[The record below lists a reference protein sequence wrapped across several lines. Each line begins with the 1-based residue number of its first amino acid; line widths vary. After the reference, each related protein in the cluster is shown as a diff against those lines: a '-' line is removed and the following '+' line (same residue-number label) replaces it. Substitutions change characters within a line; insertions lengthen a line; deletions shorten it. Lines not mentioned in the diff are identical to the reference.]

1 MSVSKQKVIKFTA
14 PAVHYSPLGINAQR
28 VVAKRYSLKDI
39 KGNPLEQWD
48 DIVKRVVSHVAKAE
62 TNPARREEFM
72 INMTRLMETR
82 AFIPNT
88 PCLVNAGKP
97 KGQLAACFPAG
108 TMLSAIN
115 GPQPIEENR
124 EGDFVLTHRGRYR
137 RVTETMRRESYLYR
151 LKIDKLPEMRVTGE
165 HPFFTDQGWIDAAD
179 LEPKRH
185 FVQIG
190 CCAER
195 AGEPVTIDIAGAQA
209 PEIIYQPNIKLRGGP
224 ISHSV
229 SPVRAGVQIDEEI
242 AWLLGMYIV
251 EGSIT
256 EGRDVRFT
264 LSANEQE
271 HADRIC
277 AILRDRL
284 WLTASKTLT
293 DYEARGSSLFNVRV
307 DSEFF
312 ALWLQ
317 NNFASGIDH
326 KRVPQWM
333 MTADERVQAAFL
345 KGVADGDGT
354 PTNAQQIRITLSNEI
369 LVRQIF
375 EIATRLGYYPTLRP
389 DHMPPN
395 ANVRSWSVA
404 FGPTYNAGMAR
415 GGFYRVREV
424 ELTEEYAT
432 VYNFEVEEDH
442 TYVANQ
448 VVVHNCFVL
457 PVPDSLE
464 GIMEHAKHCALIH
477 QSGGGTGMTYERL
490 RPAGTPVGEGR
501 GLASGPVSFMQI
513 VNTMTETVKQ
523 GGVRRGANMGI
534 LSVHHPDILRFI
546 QAKTDQRSLTNFNIS
561 VTVTDKFLRAV
572 ENNEW
577 FQTEFEGK
585 PWERPVFDPL
595 AKTGDEEQGG
605 DYAYKGQQP
614 PKPGMVYAP
623 DIWERIIASTHR
635 WAEPGI
641 IFIDNVNRHN
651 PLRNSMGMKKASNPC
666 VTGDTLI
673 FTGDGIFTA
682 KELFDSQ
689 NDVSAVID
697 GRFGHEQ
704 RTAQA
709 SSVFW
714 TGHKPV
720 FRLETKEGYTLRATG
735 NHQIM
740 TPGGWAELQDLK
752 PGDRV
757 HILNRKGGFGSEG
770 SLELGRV
777 LGWLVGDGTM
787 TGEKAVLSF
796 FGADAEIA
804 TQFAKYVTELTTPI
818 TKAPRPYTNAV
829 SWIEERRE
837 ARVQSERLYS
847 LAMRS
852 GLGAG
857 EAKLRVPTSV
867 LRGGEDMQ
875 RGFLQALFSSDGT
888 VHIDSEKGNHIRLTS
903 ISERL
908 LRETQQLL
916 LNFGVASTL
925 YLNRRAAGPTI
936 LPDGKGGSKEYHS
949 QARHELHFSK
959 ANIET
964 FAREIGFLTSAKQ
977 EKLEIILA
985 NRKRTPYQ
993 EHFTATVEAVISD
1006 GEEEVFD
1013 LTEPLTHSFIAN
1025 GVVVHNCAEQM
1036 LHDYNACNLGSIDV
1050 AKYYDER
1057 TDDVDWDRFSNDIY
1071 WSVRFLDNVIDS
1083 CDWPLP
1089 QIQDTV
1095 RRTRPVGLGIMGF
1108 ADLCLHKRIS
1118 YGGEESAAFADTMMD
1133 FFRKESWRAS
1143 LALGAEKGVMPEFE
1157 PNRDL
1162 YEEMIYKEVGLERSV
1177 PLTPRN
1183 YEVTTVAPTGTISL
1197 VAETSSGCEPNFSYA
1212 YVRRDTLGTRTYAHP
1227 IAAKALGL
1235 ELDNTDPASIER
1247 AAAYIVENREKLP
1260 DYFVDVSSLTPD
1272 DHLRVLKAFQ
1282 DHVDN
1287 SISKTVNA
1295 PSSYQVADTDRV
1307 HRLAWKMGVKA
1318 VSYYRDGSRDNQ
1330 VLTAV
1335 GTEQKKEERSETP
1348 LTAVEPE
1355 DSPILVHHG
1364 KIERPRALTGSTWQI
1379 RVDHQNL
1386 YVTINHDGERVL
1398 EIFATG
1404 AGLSVSVGLLASKML
1419 RGGFQPEEVAASLN
1433 KVIGSHSIWF
1443 NARLCTSPEQVVA
1456 ECIMLTKRRLMNQP
1470 DSAREAAKQAM
1481 AEAAKP
1487 QVAQPTAG
1495 ATVVPL
1501 KPATPVS
1508 IDSKKVITACP
1519 ECSSNQIEYAGGCY
1533 TCRDCG
1539 FSKCV

>member
-14 PAVHYSPLGINAQR
+14 PAAHYSPLGINAQR

-39 KGNPLEQWD
+39 NGNPLEQWD

-62 TNPARREEFM
+62 TNPASREEFIM
-72 INMTRLMETR
+72 NMMRLMETR

-108 TMLSAIN
+108 TMISTIN
-115 GPQPIEENR
+115 GPKPIEEIS
-124 EGDFVLTHRGRYR
+124 EGDLVLTHRGRYR
-137 RVTETMRRESYLYR
+137 RVTETMRREGYLYR

-190 CCAER
+190 CSAER
-195 AGEPVTIDIAGAQA
+195 AEEPITIDIAGVQA
-209 PEIIYQPNIKLRGGP
+209 GEFIYQPNADRKMRSGP
-224 ISHSV
+224 ISRQV
-229 SPVRAGVQIDEEI
+229 SPVRAGVQVDEEI
-242 AWLLGMYIV
+242 AWLLGMYIA

-256 EGRDVRFT
+256 DGRDIRFT
-264 LSANEQE
+264 LSADEQE
-271 HADRIC
+271 YADRIC
-277 AILRDRL
+277 AILQDRL
-284 WLTASKTLT
+284 GLTATKTVT
-293 DYEARGSSLFNVRV
+293 NHEARGSSWLSVRV
-307 DSEFF
+307 NSKLF

-317 NNFASGIDH
+317 NNFASGFNH
-326 KRVPQWM
+326 KRAPQWM
-333 MTADERVQAAFL
+333 MTADERIQAAFL
-345 KGVADGDGT
+345 EGIADGDGT
-354 PTNAQQIRITLSNEI
+354 PINAQQIRITLSNEI
-369 LVRQIF
+369 LVRQLF
-375 EIATRLGYYPTLRP
+375 EIATRLGYYPSLCP
-389 DHMPPN
+389 EHMPPN
-395 ANVRSWSVA
+395 ASVRPWSVS
-404 FGPTYNAGMAR
+404 FGPTYNAGMVR

-448 VVVHNCFVL
+448 VVAHNCFVL

-464 GIMEHAKHCALIH
+464 GIMEHAKYCALIH

-501 GLASGPVSFMQI
+501 GMASGPVSFMQI

-546 QAKTDQRSLTNFNIS
+546 QAKTDQKSLTNFNIS
-561 VTVTDKFLRAV
+561 VTVTDKFLKAV
-572 ENNEW
+572 ENKEW

-595 AKTGDEEQGG
+595 AKSDDGEHGG
-605 DYAYKGQQP
+605 DYTCKGQQP

-623 DIWERIIASTHR
+623 DVWERIIASTHR

-651 PLRNSMGMKKASNPC
+651 PLRNSMGLKKASNPC

-720 FRLETKEGYTLRATG
+720 FRLVTKEGYTLRATG

-740 TPGGWAELQDLK
+740 TPGGWVELQDLK

-757 HILNRKGGFGSEG
+757 HVLNRKGGFGVEG
-770 SLELGRV
+770 SLESGRAM
-777 LGWLVGDGTM
+777 GMMIGDGDLASEVSFHRGGAEYRGGFAEVSESVSLLSALPLRSPRLC
-787 TGEKAVLSF
+787 GENCVPNAVLKS
-796 FGADAEIA
+796 
-804 TQFAKYVTELTTPI
+804 
-818 TKAPRPYTNAV
+818 
-829 SWIEERRE
+829 SEE
-837 ARVQSERLYS
+837 
-847 LAMRS
+847 
-852 GLGAG
+852 
-857 EAKLRVPTSV
+857 
-867 LRGGEDMQ
+867 MQ
-875 RGFLQALFSSDGT
+875 RGFLQGLFSTNGAIGDHVCLS
-888 VHIDSEKGNHIRLTS
+888 SN
-903 ISERL
+903 SERL

-925 YLNRRAAGPTI
+925 CLN
-936 LPDGKGGSKEYHS
+936 
-949 QARHELHFSK
+949 ELRISK
-959 ANIET
+959 ASIET
-964 FAREIGFLTSAKQ
+964 FAREIGFLTSAKR
-977 EKLEIILA
+977 EKLETILA
-985 NRKRTPYQ
+985 NRKRTPNQ
-993 EHFTATVEAVISD
+993 ENFTATVEAVIPD

-1050 AKYYDER
+1050 AKYYDEK
-1057 TDDVDWDRFSNDIY
+1057 TDDIDWDRFSNDIY
-1071 WSVRFLDNVIDS
+1071 WSVRFLDNVIDT
-1083 CDWPLP
+1083 CDWPLA

-1108 ADLCLHKRIS
+1108 ADLCLYKRIS
-1118 YGGEESAAFADTMMD
+1118 YGGEEAALFADTMMD
-1133 FFRKESWRAS
+1133 FFRKESWQAS
-1143 LALGAEKGVMPEFE
+1143 LALGAEKGAMPEFE

-1162 YEEMIYKEVGLERSV
+1162 YEEMIYNEVGVDRSV

-1227 IAAKALGL
+1227 IAARALGI

-1247 AAAYIVENREKLP
+1247 AASYIVENRDKLP
-1260 DYFVDVSSLTPD
+1260 EYFVDAHTLMPD

-1295 PSSYQVADTDRV
+1295 PSSYSIEDTDRV

-1335 GTEQKKEERSETP
+1335 STGQKAEPQPEAPEAKAETP
-1348 LTAVEPE
+1348 AVAAIPSTVQPARVEP
-1355 DSPILVHHG
+1355 SG
-1364 KIERPRALTGSTWQI
+1364 RIERPRELTGSTWQI
-1379 RVDHQNL
+1379 SFDHQNL
-1386 YVTINHDGERVL
+1386 YVTVNHDSLRVL
-1398 EIFATG
+1398 EVFATG

-1419 RGGFQPEEVAASLN
+1419 RGGFEPEQVAASLN
-1433 KVIGSHSIWF
+1433 KVIGNHSVWF
-1443 NARLCTSPEQVVA
+1443 NERLCTSPEQVVA
-1456 ECIMLTKRRLMNQP
+1456 ECIMLTKRRLMNLP
-1470 DSAREAAKQAM
+1470 DSARAMAKQATAQ
-1481 AEAAKP
+1481 AEQRQAAP
-1487 QVAQPTAG
+1487 QQAAPG
-1495 ATVVPL
+1495 AT
-1501 KPATPVS
+1501 ATSNPGSPIS
-1508 IDSKKVITACP
+1508 IDSKKVITTCP
-1519 ECSSNQIEYAGGCY
+1519 ECSSKQIEYAGGCY